1 MKKDLKNLQD
11 QLRRYLMV
19 LYVPPNV
26 KATKIDIPKT
36 ITGQP
41 LSGMSANLIS
51 VTESV
56 ATIFQYKK

>member
-1 MKKDLKNLQD
+1 MIYNLVTMKKDLKNLQD

-36 ITGQP
+36 IT
-41 LSGMSANLIS
+41 ANLCL
-51 VTESV
+51 V
-56 ATIFQYKK
+56 